1 MGILLRELQW
11 EVIYVLGLHCWV
23 KARLNMLSQKKK
35 MNSCLILSCKK
46 KRGLDSTLTLVV
58 NQIFIDIFLNDFV
71 VD

>member
-1 MGILLRELQW
+1 MGSDLRLGASLLGEGTSQ
-11 EVIYVLGLHCWV
+11 YVV
-23 KARLNMLSQKKK
+23 SKKK

>member
-1 MGILLRELQW
+1 MGSDLRLGASLLGEGTSQ
-11 EVIYVLGLHCWV
+11 YVV
-23 KARLNMLSQKKK
+23 KKKKK